1 MTSFSSKKIQGETFG
16 EILKKKRK
24 SMGYTLKQVS
34 HRLKINFGYLK
45 ALEAESLQGL
55 PPPVYVRGFLKHYAR
70 FLGLPEETILRYY
83 RTERNILDN
92 LHPEANLVYQSKIK
106 RVSLLNISPKAV
118 KLGFIALGIVM
129 FFIYL
134 GWELSGFSAPPSLKI
149 ISPQENEK
157 VTTDSV
163 VVAGESEKEAEVF
176 INGQPVF
183 VDQEGNFR
191 EQIILNAGV
200 NPIEILARNKIGRER
215 RVARNVLVYL
225 PANVGAVMDAVKE
238 NKEEKL
244 QELSLLVKIKEG
256 ATWISVDT
264 DGTNVFQ
271 GTMLPETS
279 REFKARDKITITS
292 GRAGNTYIVFNGQ
305 DLGSLGEDGDVVR
318 NVEFTK
324 DLKVPDKTQSN

>member
-1 MTSFSSKKIQGETFG
+1 
-16 EILKKKRK
+16 
-24 SMGYTLKQVS
+24 MGYSLKQVS
-34 HRLKINFGYLK
+34 RRLKINFGYLK

-92 LHPEANLVYQSKIK
+92 LHPEENLVYQSKIK

-163 VVAGESEKEAEVF
+163 VVAGESDKEAEVF

-183 VDQEGNFR
+183 VDEEGNFR

-238 NKEEKL
+238 NEKEKL

-292 GRAGNTYIVFNGQ
+292 GSAGNTYIVFNGQ
-305 DLGSLGEDGDVVR
+305 DLGNLGEDGDVVR

-324 DLKVPDKTQSN
+324 DLKVPDKN

>member
-16 EILKKKRK
+16 EILKNKRK
-24 SMGYTLKQVS
+24 SMGYSLREVS
-34 HRLKINFGYLK
+34 HHLKINFGYLK

-92 LHPEANLVYQSKIK
+92 LHPEENLVYQSKIK
-106 RVSLLNISPKAV
+106 RASLLNISPKAV
-118 KLGFIALGIVM
+118 KFGFIALGIVM

-149 ISPQENEK
+149 ISPQENER

-183 VDQEGNFR
+183 VDEEGNFR

-225 PANVGAVMDAVKE
+225 PANAGAVMDAVKE

-292 GRAGNTYIVFNGQ
+292 GSAGNTYIVFNGQ
-305 DLGSLGEDGDVVR
+305 DLGNLGEDGDVVR

-324 DLKVPDKTQSN
+324 DLKIPDKN

>member
-1 MTSFSSKKIQGETFG
+1 MTSFVSKKIRGETFG

-45 ALEAESLQGL
+45 ALEAENLQGL

-92 LHPEANLVYQSKIK
+92 LYPEENLVYQSKIK

-163 VVAGESEKEAEVF
+163 VVAGESDKEAEVF

-225 PANVGAVMDAVKE
+225 PANIDAVMDAVKE

-305 DLGSLGEDGDVVR
+305 DLGNLGEGGDVVR

-324 DLKVPDKTQSN
+324 DLKVPDKSPSK

>member
-24 SMGYTLKQVS
+24 SMGYSLKQVS

-92 LHPEANLVYQSKIK
+92 LHPEENLVYQSKIK

-118 KLGFIALGIVM
+118 KFGFIALGIVM

-157 VTTDSV
+157 VTTDSM

-183 VDQEGNFR
+183 VDEEGNFR

-225 PANVGAVMDAVKE
+225 PANAGAVMDAAKE
-238 NKEEKL
+238 NNKEEKL

-292 GRAGNTYIVFNGQ
+292 GSAGNTYIVFNGQ
-305 DLGSLGEDGDVVR
+305 DLGNLGENGDVVR

-324 DLKVPDKTQSN
+324 DLKIPDKN